1 MRRIRFESVT
11 KYYDGEVIIDNL
23 SLEIPS
29 GKFFALLGPSGCGK
43 TTLLRLIAGFES
55 VDSGKIFLGDEEI
68 TNLPIYKRKINTVF
82 QQYALFT
89 HLTVF
94 ENVAYGLRVKKK
106 KQEEIEACVYD
117 ALKTVRISGH

>member
-1 MRRIRFESVT
+1 MRSIRIENISKTFH
-11 KYYDGEVIIDNL
+11 GEIILEKL
-23 SLEIPS
+23 SLTIPS

-106 KQEEIEACVYD
+106 KKEEIEACVYD
-117 ALKTVRISGH
+117 ALKT